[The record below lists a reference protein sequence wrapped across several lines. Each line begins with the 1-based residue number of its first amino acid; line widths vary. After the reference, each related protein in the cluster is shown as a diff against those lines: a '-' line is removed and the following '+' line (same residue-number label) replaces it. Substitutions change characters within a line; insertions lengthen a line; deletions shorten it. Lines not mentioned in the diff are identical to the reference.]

1 MNNPIFK
8 NYEMKLKFMEK
19 LMQYM
24 MINKWLKSTMTLMSS
39 FDGQE

>member
-1 MNNPIFK
+1 
-8 NYEMKLKFMEK
+8 MKPKLVAK

-24 MINKWLKSTMTLMSS
+24 MNNKWLKSTMTLMSS

>member
-1 MNNPIFK
+1 
-8 NYEMKLKFMEK
+8 MKLKVVAK

-24 MINKWLKSTMTLMSS
+24 MVNKWLKSTMTLMSS

>member
-1 MNNPIFK
+1 
-8 NYEMKLKFMEK
+8 MKPKLVAK

-24 MINKWLKSTMTLMSS
+24 MINKWLKSTMTLISS